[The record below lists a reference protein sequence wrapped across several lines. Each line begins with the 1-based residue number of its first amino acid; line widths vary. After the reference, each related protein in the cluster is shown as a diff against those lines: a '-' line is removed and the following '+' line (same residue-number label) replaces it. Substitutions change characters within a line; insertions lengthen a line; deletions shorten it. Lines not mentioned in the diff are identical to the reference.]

1 MFIYN
6 SYFVNMINWFPL
18 EPLLYK
24 YGVDL
29 AIWAH
34 EHSYE
39 RMFPVYNRT
48 VYNGS
53 LEHPYVN
60 PKATV
65 HVTTGSAGC
74 RERKDSFV
82 PDVPPWTAFRS
93 SDYGYSRLNIVNHT
107 HLYMEQ
113 VSDDLDGQVIDHFW
127 IVKDE
132 HRSFLKP

>member
-1 MFIYN
+1 M
-6 SYFVNMINWFPL
+6 
-18 EPLLYK
+18 
-24 YGVDL
+24 
-29 AIWAH
+29 
-34 EHSYE
+34 
-39 RMFPVYNRT
+39 
-48 VYNGS
+48 
-53 LEHPYVN
+53 
-60 PKATV
+60 
-65 HVTTGSAGC
+65 
-74 RERKDSFV
+74 